1 MSTEEPQD
9 PAVAAEES
17 KDVIIYYNDSVDS
30 DNITAA
36 LALLRHTERRRP
48 DARIVWIL
56 EPRQVALGLG
66 MTGQEI
72 AECKGLIQEHFA
84 DRGNPFKVL
93 LGGLLSQREID
104 GVQEKLSEEQRKL
117 VSRRSFLL
125 SQSLES
131 RLESR

>member
-9 PAVAAEES
+9 PAVAAEKS

-104 GVQEKLSEEQRKL
+104 GVQERLSEEQRKL

-125 SQSLES
+125 GQSLES